1 MPRPK
6 GYISKNV
13 YVEVSDDLWAKVKII
28 CFRRKCTLKTY
39 VTKLLERA
47 VCNTKEKL

>member
-28 CFRRKCTLKTY
+28 CFKRKITLKAF
-39 VTKLLERA
+39 VTELLEKA
-47 VCNTKEKL
+47 VK